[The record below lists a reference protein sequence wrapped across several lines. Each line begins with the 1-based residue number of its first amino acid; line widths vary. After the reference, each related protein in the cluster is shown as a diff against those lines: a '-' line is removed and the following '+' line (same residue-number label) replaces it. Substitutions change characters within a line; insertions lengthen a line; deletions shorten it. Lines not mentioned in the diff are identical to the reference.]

1 MNCRDG
7 VRGEKWEKST
17 VHLTVQIL
25 IAIGTVA
32 VSILAIW
39 GDKIQACKVS
49 E

>member
-1 MNCRDG
+1 ME
-7 VRGEKWEKST
+7 VSV
-17 VHLTVQIL
+17 VHLIVQIL

-39 GDKIQACKVS
+39 GDKVQACKVS

>member
-1 MNCRDG
+1 MNGRDS

-17 VHLTVQIL
+17 VHLIVQIL

-32 VSILAIW
+32 GSILAIW